1 MWVGYMVKGV
11 VWCGNGGLWAILG
24 WVGVAE
30 PHPCPSV
37 PLCLGGENVFPCA
50 SVALWCVSMMP
61 HAERGGTRV

>member
-30 PHPCPSV
+30 PHPCPFV

-50 SVALWCVSMMP
+50 PVALW
-61 HAERGGTRV
+61 